1 MQHAYRLE
9 RSNGGAPG
17 IDGVTFQFIES
28 GEGEAE
34 FISKLQQE
42 LKEKTYRAQPVRRV
56 FIPKGDGRRR
66 PLGIPTIRDRVAQ
79 MAVKLVIEPI
89 FEADFEDSSYGF
101 RPKRGAHQA
110 VGAIR
115 EALSTA
121 HPHVLDADLDAV
133 RFVVAS

>member
-1 MQHAYRLE
+1 MRLRTASKIRELQRGLYLKAKRERKFRVYALNDKVWGGDVVQHAYRME

-17 IDGVTFQFIES
+17 IDGVTFQSIES

-34 FISKLQQE
+34 FVSKLQQE

-89 FEADFEDSSYGF
+89 ARKS
-101 RPKRGAHQA
+101 
-110 VGAIR
+110 
-115 EALSTA
+115 
-121 HPHVLDADLDAV
+121 
-133 RFVVAS
+133 VV